1 MPRAGTRSLH
11 NGQAD
16 GAESDWLRCTAATL
30 LLDNGASL
38 RFVSKLLRQ
47 SSQVTTSRIYDP
59 ADRIG
64 SRCEVSSNQ
73 AVNLL
78 SIDHAIRF
86 RISTTDSWR
95 VVVGTQY

>member
-30 LLDNGASL
+30 LLDNRASL

-64 SRCEVSSNQ
+64 S
-73 AVNLL
+73 
-78 SIDHAIRF
+78 D
-86 RISTTDSWR
+86 RIEMRSELESGR
-95 VVVGTQY
+95 KFVIE